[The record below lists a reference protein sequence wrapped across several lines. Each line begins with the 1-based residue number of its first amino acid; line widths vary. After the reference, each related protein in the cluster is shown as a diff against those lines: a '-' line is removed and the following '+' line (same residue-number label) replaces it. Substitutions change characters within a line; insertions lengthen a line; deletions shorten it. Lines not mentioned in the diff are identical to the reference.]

1 MATALAR
8 PTPIASRQDPGA
20 ALLELLG
27 FADTIRAS
35 QPPRPPEPLAFPPL
49 ARIAERRQATATAT
63 ATTTAPDQ

>member
-1 MATALAR
+1 MATTLAR
-8 PTPIASRQDPGA
+8 PTPMTARQDPGT

-49 ARIAERRQATATAT
+49 AQIAKRRRAVATPAER
-63 ATTTAPDQ
+63 